1 MNSLPS
7 KNKIVV
13 WLFAVVSVF
22 FVTLSVFFD
31 YRPTQ
36 TYLQIFEESLLL
48 ILPTSILAI
57 LVIYYKNNF

>member
-13 WLFAVVSVF
+13 WLFAVASVL

-31 YRPTQ
+31 YRPIQ
-36 TYLQIFEESLLL
+36 TYIQIFEKSLLL
-48 ILPTSILAI
+48 ILPTSIFAI
-57 LVIYYKNNF
+57 LILYYKNNF

>member
-13 WLFAVVSVF
+13 WLFTVASVI
-22 FVTLSVFFD
+22 FVTLSVVFD

-36 TYLQIFEESLLL
+36 TYLQIFEKSLLL
-48 ILPTSILAI
+48 ILPTSILSI
-57 LVIYYKNNF
+57 LIIYYKNNF